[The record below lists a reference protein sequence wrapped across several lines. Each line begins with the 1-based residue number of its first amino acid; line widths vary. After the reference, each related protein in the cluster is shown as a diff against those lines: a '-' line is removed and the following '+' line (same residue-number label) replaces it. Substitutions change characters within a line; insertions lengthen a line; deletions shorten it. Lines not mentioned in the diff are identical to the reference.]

1 MKNFG
6 ETLKKLRKQKDMTQE
21 QLAEYVNISPQSVSK
36 WETNLTLPDITIIP
50 ILANIFDVSADV
62 LLGIDITLKKE
73 RIEKIE
79 KEAFNYL
86 FTSQSEEAKKILRGA
101 LKEYPNSYRL
111 MVNLA
116 LTLRNIAWNTT
127 AETDKKALNEE
138 IISLGEKI
146 LAECTDDKV
155 RYIAINYL
163 CYTYCETGENEK
175 AMDLVNKLPG
185 KSATSDYL
193 LGVILK
199 GTDKF
204 RHKQNQ
210 IVNDMYTILNE
221 IMYLNY
227 NLFDGEIAAY
237 NPEELAALH
246 SKVIDII
253 NILCEDGNFGSFSAQ
268 LSQAHLHLC
277 DFNIQ
282 KKDNDAALKHFK
294 LGAQH
299 TILYDAICRCNDDTE
314 EEYTSLLFR
323 GMKAGNMKSIS
334 PHSNSFFLLK
344 KIESGNYYLY
354 FRSAELGAI
363 KEELLKYVNPEDVYL
378 IFQ

>member
-1 MKNFG
+1 MKSFG
-6 ETLKKLRKQKDMTQE
+6 ETLKKLRRQKDMTQE

-62 LLGIDITLKKE
+62 LLGIDITLKNE
-73 RIEKIE
+73 CIEKIE

-86 FTSQSEEAKKILRGA
+86 FTGQYEEAKKILRGA

-111 MVNLA
+111 MTVLA
-116 LTLRNIAWNTT
+116 LTLRNIAWNTKT
-127 AETDKKALNEE
+127 EADKKALNDE
-138 IISLGEKI
+138 IISLCEKI

-155 RYIAINYL
+155 RNCAIQYL
-163 CYTYCETGENEK
+163 CYTYCDTGENEK

-185 KSATSDYL
+185 KDINSDYL
-193 LGVILK
+193 IGVILK
-199 GTDKF
+199 GTEKF
-204 RHKQNQ
+204 RHKQKQ
-210 IVNDMYTILNE
+210 IVNDMGHILNG
-221 IMYLNY
+221 IMFLNH
-227 NLFDGEIAAY
+227 NPLDGEIKAY
-237 NPEELAALH
+237 DPDELAALH

-253 NILCEDGNFGSFSAQ
+253 NILCEDGNFGSFSNH
-268 LSQAHLHLC
+268 LSNAHLHLC

-299 TILYDAICRCNDDTE
+299 TILYDALCRRDDDTE

-323 GMKAGNMKSIS
+323 GMKVGNLKYIS
-334 PHSNSFFLLK
+334 PHSHSWFLLQ
-344 KIESGNYYLY
+344 KIESGNYYRH
-354 FRSAELGAI
+354 FPSAELRAI
-363 KEELLKYVNPEDVYL
+363 KEELLKYVNPADIYL
-378 IFQ
+378 IYQ